1 MFKYAL
7 RKSMGRWVF
16 FPICCVLIPV
26 VCHHGLRITSCI
38 RAMLPRVNQNEVK
51 FIELQRILC

>member
-26 VCHHGLRITSCI
+26 GAIMASVLLLVFGQCC
-38 RAMLPRVNQNEVK
+38 QE
-51 FIELQRILC
+51 